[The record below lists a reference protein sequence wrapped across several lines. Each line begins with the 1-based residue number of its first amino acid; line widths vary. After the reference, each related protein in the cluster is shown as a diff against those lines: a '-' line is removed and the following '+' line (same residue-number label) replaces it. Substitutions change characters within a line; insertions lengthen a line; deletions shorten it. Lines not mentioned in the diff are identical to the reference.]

1 MDHMQDMRGQ
11 PATKEDIESLRLD
24 DIAASLGEQIRR
36 LEQLMAVVRTM
47 ARKLGM
53 DWQDVID
60 RTEKAMWADQ
70 ERERLRRESKGG

>member
-1 MDHMQDMRGQ
+1 MDELQ
-11 PATKEDIESLRLD
+11 PTETKLHIE

-47 ARKLGM
+47 AMKLGM

-60 RTEKAMWADQ
+60 RTEKAMWADA
-70 ERERLRRESKGG
+70 ERERLRKEKSGG